1 LDPAGTVMVLV
12 GSSLISILTDPVLT
26 NKLLA
31 KIIMQT
37 SRSTTPV
44 KDRTPKNKSI
54 DIIFP
59 SYNEMPPNDMKPKL
73 ISPTIIKVI
82 PNP

>member
-1 LDPAGTVMVLV
+1 M
-12 GSSLISILTDPVLT
+12 LT

-44 KDRTPKNKSI
+44 KDITPKNKSI

-59 SYNEMPPNDMKPKL
+59 FYNEMPPNDMKPKL
-73 ISPTIIKVI
+73 IRPTIMKVI